1 MDSNEYNE
9 PTSSNNWKTVND
21 LFEQLFGPDSNLSNK
36 TNAPERTTFSSTS
49 THDFKPSYTMLN
61 NHDPA
66 QHLQEGTKISYL
78 TYEDTIDEFHMLNS
92 EGRHALSTRS
102 SETSYNGERY
112 QAVSQPFHIPHHE
125 LLKTGDNIIRAMI
138 FNHNTYIMKNLIKV
152 QVFPLSFRRT
162 ICYK

>member
-66 QHLQEGTKISYL
+66 QHLQEGAKISYL

-92 EGRHALSTRS
+92 EGRHALSTQS

-138 FNHNTYIMKNLIKV
+138 FNQYVHYDKHNQKNV
-152 QVFPLSFRRT
+152 YTAWRNSQSFF
-162 ICYK
+162 IE